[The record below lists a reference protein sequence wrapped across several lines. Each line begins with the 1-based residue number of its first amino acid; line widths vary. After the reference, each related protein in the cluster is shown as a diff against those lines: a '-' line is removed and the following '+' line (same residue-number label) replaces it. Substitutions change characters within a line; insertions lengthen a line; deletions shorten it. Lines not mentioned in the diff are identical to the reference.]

1 MFAKLP
7 IYFIYTNTGHFN
19 GEKKMQKRPMARAK
33 AKQISRSEVFG
44 RQWVIGSLV
53 GMAALWGA
61 AEVFAD
67 AHDPVTISHGYT
79 NFGELKYGPDEVLDY
94 VNPDAPKGGEFSQW
108 AQGTFDS
115 FNLYTRKGVPAA
127 LTTIGYES
135 ILTGTADDPYGSY
148 CYLCTTIEYP
158 ESRDWVIFNLRDDVM
173 FWDGTF
179 MDAEDIKFS
188 FELPLEQGITE
199 YRAVYAEFIDSVEVL
214 DTHRIRFNFSETAPR
229 RDVVTWAGG
238 TSAWSKDWFEANE
251 VRLDET
257 ADAPFMGT
265 GPYRLDSVDIGRQI
279 IYRYDPNWWGAD
291 LPINQGRN
299 NFETIRVEYFADS
312 GAAFEGFKGG
322 LYTFRNENSSLQWAT
337 GYDFPARENGWVK
350 VEELPDGA
358 IGTGQGFVFN
368 MNQEKFQDPRVREA
382 ITYMVNFEWMN
393 ESLFYGLYERPESFW
408 DNSDLKATGVPS
420 AEEVAILQPLVD
432 EGLLDASIL
441 TDEAVIAPVS
451 ETIDRPLDRSALRAA
466 SALLDEADWIAGD
479 DGLRRKD
486 GEVLSVTFLE
496 RSPQFDRIINPIVEN
511 LKRLGVDAVLERV
524 DTAQYI
530 ERRREGT
537 FDIVNASLG
546 QDYEPGQGLAQ
557 FFGSAAADDSSR
569 NPMRLKN
576 PAVDRIIEVIVAAEG
591 LEELTIATRAL
602 DRVLRAERFWI
613 PQWQKGVHTV
623 AYYDVFRFKEVPP
636 LALSPIDNWWYDA
649 DRAEEL
655 RAAGAFQ

>member
-1 MFAKLP
+1 MK
-7 IYFIYTNTGHFN
+7 H
-19 GEKKMQKRPMARAK
+19 RPQSQAIAAQRNARDRVLRKWLAG
-33 AKQISRSEVFG
+33 S
-44 RQWVIGSLV
+44 VIGV
-53 GMAALWGA
+53 AALWAGA
-61 AEVFAD
+61 EAFAD
-67 AHDPVTISHGYT
+67 GHDPVTASHGYT
-79 NFGELKYGPDEVLDY
+79 NFGDLKYGPNEVLDY
-94 VNPDAPKGGEFSQW
+94 VNVDAPKGGEYSEW
-108 AQGTFDS
+108 SQGTFDS

-135 ILTGTADDPYGSY
+135 LLTGTADDPYGSY
-148 CYLCTTIEYP
+148 CYLCETIEYP
-158 ESRDWVIFNLRDDVM
+158 ESRDWVIFNLRQDVK
-173 FWDGTF
+173 FWDGTT
-179 MDAEDIKFS
+179 MTAEDIKYS

-199 YRAVYAEFIDSVEVL
+199 YRSVYSQFIDSVEVL
-214 DTHRIRFNFSETAPR
+214 DDYRIRFNFSDSAPR
-229 RDVVTWAGG
+229 RDVVSWVGG
-238 TSAWSKDWFEANE
+238 TSAWSKDWFEENG

-265 GPYRLDSVDIGRQI
+265 GPYRLDAVDIGRQI
-279 IYRYDPNWWGAD
+279 IYRKYPDWWGAD

-312 GAAFEGFKGG
+312 SAAFEGFKSGV
-322 LYTFRNENSSLQWAT
+322 YTFRNENSSLQWAT

-350 VEELPDGA
+350 VEELPDGS

-368 MNQEKFQDPRVREA
+368 LNQEKFQDPLVREA
-382 ITYMVNFEWMN
+382 ITRMVNFEWMN
-393 ESLFYGLYERPESFW
+393 ETLFYGLYERPESFW

-420 AEEVAILQPLVD
+420 PEEVAVLQPLVD
-432 EGLLDASIL
+432 DGLLDASIL
-441 TDEAVIAPVS
+441 TAEAVIPPAS
-451 ETIDRPLDRSALRAA
+451 ETAERPLDRRQLRAA
-466 SALLDEADWIAGD
+466 SALLDEAGWIAGD
-479 DGLRRKD
+479 DGLRRKN

-530 ERRREGT
+530 ERRRAGT

-546 QDYEPGQGLAQ
+546 QTFEPGQGLAQ

-569 NPMRLKN
+569 NPMRLKL
-576 PAVDRIIEVIVAAEG
+576 PAADRLIEQIVLSES
-591 LEELTIATRAL
+591 LDELTVRTRAL

-623 AYYDVFRFKEVPP
+623 AYYDLYDFKEVPP

-649 DRAEEL
+649 ERAEEL